1 MFEAELE
8 YERLLRKQELLKRE
22 KEHKKELQSVREEL
36 ETEKQKLP
44 NVQEVQLS
52 HTPTYHICMGTLAL
66 PHDIQEQII
75 ENDSQSL
82 ETLSLQAFSNV
93 STWHIATCL
102 LQQLQVADGYII
114 GGPCIDEEPQGIFP
128 RFLSSAYISH
138 YQWETCSNWP
148 Q

>member
-1 MFEAELE
+1 MVSCDVQEHRRLITKEKQVLEAELE

-52 HTPTYHICMGTLAL
+52 HTNMYPTYDVCMGTLAL
-66 PHDIQEQII
+66 SHDIQEQII

-93 STWHIATCL
+93 STWHIAIHVYCINCKL
-102 LQQLQVADGYII
+102 LMV
-114 GGPCIDEEPQGIFP
+114 
-128 RFLSSAYISH
+128 
-138 YQWETCSNWP
+138 T
-148 Q
+148 

>member
-1 MFEAELE
+1 MLEAELE

-22 KEHKKELQSVREEL
+22 KEHKKELQSVREEI

-44 NVQEVQLS
+44 KVQEVQLS
-52 HTPTYHICMGTLAL
+52 HTNMYPTHHICMGTLAL

-93 STWHIATCL
+93 STWHIAAC
-102 LQQLQVADGYII
+102 VATVAS
-114 GGPCIDEEPQGIFP
+114 C
-128 RFLSSAYISH
+128 
-138 YQWETCSNWP
+138 
-148 Q
+148 